1 MVVTGF
7 SHPIVGVY
15 SPGSGAPTYTN
26 PTTLARGVEFSI
38 EVEAGDDNNFYANN
52 GLAETEPAMFTSGTL
67 TLTVDGLEGEE
78 EALIMGITPT
88 EVAYDEG
95 QVEMLDYGI
104 SMNPPYLGV
113 GGIRREQ
120 MNGVVTWKPILLT
133 KVRFNLPPVSMATSE
148 DQIEWQTQEL
158 TASIFRDDGADQR
171 WMRSPKTG
179 FSTEAEAIAFLEFL
193 LGKTA

>member
-7 SHPIVGVY
+7 SNPIVALY
-15 SPGSGAPTYTN
+15 SPGSGAPTYTT

-38 EVEAGDDNNFYANN
+38 EVEAGEDNNFYANN
-52 GLAETEPAMFTSGTL
+52 GLAETEPAQFTSGTL

-78 EALIMGITPT
+78 EALIMGITPK
-88 EVAYDEG
+88 EVSYDET
-95 QVEMLDYGI
+95 QVQMMDYGV

-158 TASIFRDDGADQR
+158 TASIFRDDSADKV
-171 WMRSPKTG
+171 WMRVPQSG
-179 FSTEAEAIAFLEFL
+179 FDTEAEAIAFLEFL

>member
-7 SHPIVGVY
+7 SHPIVAVY

-120 MNGVVTWKPILLT
+120 MNGVVTWKPILLP

-158 TASIFRDDGADQR
+158 TASIFRDDSADQR
-171 WMRSPKTG
+171 WMRSPQTG
-179 FSTEAEAIAFLEFL
+179 FATEAEAIAFLEFL

>member
-7 SHPIVGVY
+7 SHPIVAVY

-120 MNGVVTWKPILLT
+120 MNGVVTWKPILLP

-158 TASIFRDDGADQR
+158 TASIFRDDSADQR
-171 WMRSPKTG
+171 WMRSPQTG
-179 FSTEAEAIAFLEFL
+179 FATEAEAVAFLEFL
-193 LGKTA
+193 LGKTE